1 MNKFKIKLSALVV
14 TALAT
19 GAANAYDLNLG
30 KDQTVSFHGFL
41 SQGYIASSEYNY
53 LAPNTTD
60 GGSFEFTEIGV
71 NATYSPFSRTRI
83 AVQGF
88 AFDVGDV
95 GNFNPIL
102 DYASLEYAFA
112 DEIGFRGG
120 RIRKP
125 GGIYNHIQDLDLAR
139 TSVLLPQ
146 GIYDVRWRDFST
158 SLDGAELFGNIPMN
172 KAGSLSYEAF
182 GGYMHLSDE
191 GGIAT
196 LLKNSFAGTGTT
208 LNGLDSFLNVGAQLW
223 WNTPLEGFRVGG
235 YVGNAFEFAYDYTA
249 GGLFPARSESDAF
262 VTQFSLEYLWK
273 SWTFQ
278 AEYYSLALDGQSV
291 MSTPFGAVVTP
302 STSHQDAWY
311 TGAAYRFN
319 SWLEVGSYYTQF
331 YTSQGERNGPND
343 TFQKDLALSF
353 RFDVKDWWIV
363 KLEGH
368 WIQGTALLRDNVANP
383 PPHTQEDWFMLA
395 LKTTFSF

>member
-1 MNKFKIKLSALVV
+1 MNKFKMKLSALVV

-19 GAANAYDLNLG
+19 GAAHAYDLNLG
-30 KDQTVSFHGFL
+30 KDQIISFHGFL
-41 SQGYIASSEYNY
+41 SQGYLASSEYNY

-71 NATYSPFSRTRI
+71 NASYSPFSRTRI

-88 AFDVGDV
+88 MFDVGDV
-95 GNFNPIL
+95 GNFEPLL
-102 DYASLEYAFA
+102 DYASLEYSFA

-146 GIYDVRWRDFST
+146 GIYDARWRDFST
-158 SLDGAELFGNIPMN
+158 SLDGVELFGNISMN
-172 KAGSLSYEAF
+172 KAGSLSYEVF
-182 GGYMHLSDE
+182 GGYMRLSDE

-196 LLKNSFAGTGTT
+196 LLNNSFAGTG
-208 LNGLDSFLNVGAQLW
+208 LALDSLDSFLNTGVQLW
-223 WNTPLEGFRVGG
+223 WNTPIEGFRIGG
-235 YVGNAFEFAYDYTA
+235 YIANAFDFAYDYTA
-249 GGLFPARSESDAF
+249 FGIIPARSESDALS
-262 VTQFSLEYLWK
+262 TQFSLEYLWK

-278 AEYYSLALDGQSV
+278 AEYYTLALDGSDTLQGPSV
-291 MSTPFGAVVTP
+291 
-302 STSHQDAWY
+302 SHQDAWY
-311 TGAAYRFN
+311 AGAAYRFN

-331 YTSQGERNGPND
+331 YASQGERNGPND

-368 WIQGTALLRDNVANP
+368 WLQGTALLRDNVSNP
-383 PPHTQEDWFMLA
+383 PPHSKEDWFMFA
-395 LKTTFSF
+395 AKTTFSF

>member
-1 MNKFKIKLSALVV
+1 MNKFKIKLSALLV

-19 GAANAYDLNLG
+19 GATHAYDLNLG
-30 KDQTVSFHGFL
+30 KDQIISFHGFL
-41 SQGYIASSEYNY
+41 SQGYLASSEYNY

-71 NATYSPFSRTRI
+71 NASYSPFSRTRI

-88 AFDVGDV
+88 MFDVGDV
-95 GNFNPIL
+95 GNFEPLL
-102 DYASLEYAFA
+102 DYASLEYSFA

-158 SLDGAELFGNIPMN
+158 SLDGAELFGNISMN
-172 KAGSLSYEAF
+172 KAGSLSYEVFA
-182 GGYMHLSDE
+182 GYMRLSDE

-196 LLKNSFAGTGTT
+196 LLNNSFAPFGT
-208 LNGLDSFLNVGAQLW
+208 LNSLDSFLNTGVQLW
-223 WNTPLEGFRVGG
+223 WNTPIEGLRIGG
-235 YVGNAFEFAYDYTA
+235 YVANAFEFAYDYTIF
-249 GGLFPARSESDAF
+249 GLPARSESDAF
-262 VTQFSLEYLWK
+262 STQFSLEYLWK

-278 AEYYSLALDGQSV
+278 AEYYTLALDGSDTLQGPSV
-291 MSTPFGAVVTP
+291 
-302 STSHQDAWY
+302 SHQDAWY
-311 TGAAYRFN
+311 AGAAYRFN

-368 WIQGTALLRDNVANP
+368 WLQGTALLRDNVANP
-383 PPHTQEDWFMLA
+383 PPHSKEDWFMFA
-395 LKTTFSF
+395 AKTTFSF